1 MKFKWSTGSSN
12 NGDVLVSVIVPVCNV
27 AKYLPNCL
35 DSICGQ
41 TLSNI
46 EIICVDDCSR
56 DSSAE
61 ILKDYVARDSRVI
74 PIYHSE
80 NLSTSQARKDG
91 VAASRGK
98 YVMFVDGDDE
108 LHPQACEIAYRAIEK
123 YHTDMVQFGTE
134 IVNCAGCLKN
144 VSK

>member
-56 DSSAE
+56 D
-61 ILKDYVARDSRVI
+61 
-74 PIYHSE
+74 
-80 NLSTSQARKDG
+80 TSK
-91 VAASRGK
+91 
-98 YVMFVDGDDE
+98 
-108 LHPQACEIAYRAIEK
+108 
-123 YHTDMVQFGTE
+123 
-134 IVNCAGCLKN
+134 
-144 VSK
+144 